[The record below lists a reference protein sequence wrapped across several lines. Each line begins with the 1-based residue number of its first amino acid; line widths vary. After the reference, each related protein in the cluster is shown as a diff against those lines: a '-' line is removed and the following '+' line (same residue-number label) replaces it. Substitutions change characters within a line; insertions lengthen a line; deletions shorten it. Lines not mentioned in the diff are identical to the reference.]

1 MSKKKGRHSN
11 SFESMGYDPE
21 VMKKFG
27 YESLG
32 EFLAVEAK
40 ISPEQMKLF
49 RICNQNATIKSP
61 KRSIQ
66 ILDVNQKGS
75 SSLGYASPT
84 HALQ

>member
-27 YESLG
+27 YDSLAD
-32 EFLAVEAK
+32 FLAVEAK

-49 RICNQNATIKSP
+49 RICN
-61 KRSIQ
+61 
-66 ILDVNQKGS
+66 
-75 SSLGYASPT
+75 
-84 HALQ
+84 